1 MCVILH
7 VLRCWKKSVSVK
19 GSPVE
24 IWPAIDIRGGK
35 CVRLCQGDYNRE
47 TVFNSDPVSIA
58 HHWVALGARRLHI
71 VDLDGA
77 KSGNPVN
84 FAIVT
89 RIFQESG
96 VPCQFGGGVRDE
108 ETISRLLDAGAA
120 RVVVGTRAVKDPDW
134 FRAVVRKF
142 PRQIVLG
149 LDARA
154 GRAATDGWLETSDRT
169 AAEIAA
175 AFAEEPIAAVVFT
188 DISADGMLSGVS
200 LEAFRQMQQAV
211 TIPLIASGGVTTLED
226 IRALKEIGVTGCIIG
241 RALYEGRLNLPEVLA
256 VAEDEGSSHPS

>member
-1 MCVILH
+1 MEV
-7 VLRCWKKSVSVK
+7 
-19 GSPVE
+19 
-24 IWPAIDIRGGK
+24 WPAIDIRGGK
-35 CVRLCQGDYNRE
+35 CVRLCQGDYGRE
-47 TVFNSDPVSIA
+47 IVFNSDPVAIA
-58 HHWVALGARRLHI
+58 HHWVTLGARRLHI

-77 KSGNPVN
+77 KIGEPVN
-84 FAIVT
+84 FDIVQ

-108 ETISRLLDAGAA
+108 TTISRLLDAGAS

-142 PRQIVLG
+142 PRRIVLG
-149 LDARA
+149 LDVRA
-154 GRAATDGWLETSDRT
+154 GRAATDGWLEISNRT
-169 AAEIAA
+169 AAEIVAE
-175 AFAEEPIAAVVFT
+175 FADESIAAVVFT

-200 LEAFRQMQQAV
+200 LEAFRHMQQV
-211 TIPLIASGGVTTLED
+211 ITVPLIASGGVTTLED

-256 VAEDEGSSHPS
+256 IAEDKGSCQ

>member
-1 MCVILH
+1 
-7 VLRCWKKSVSVK
+7 
-19 GSPVE
+19 VE
-24 IWPAIDIRGGK
+24 VWPAIDIRGGK
-35 CVRLCQGDYNRE
+35 CVRLCQGDYGRE
-47 TVFNSDPVSIA
+47 IVFNSDPVAIA
-58 HHWVALGARRLHI
+58 HHWVTLGARRLHI

-77 KSGNPVN
+77 KIGEPVN
-84 FAIVT
+84 FDIVQ

-108 ETISRLLDAGAA
+108 TTISRLLDAGAS

-142 PRQIVLG
+142 PRRIVLG
-149 LDARA
+149 LDVRA
-154 GRAATDGWLETSDRT
+154 GRAATDGWLEISNRT
-169 AAEIAA
+169 AAEIVAE
-175 AFAEEPIAAVVFT
+175 FADEPIAAVVFT

-200 LEAFRQMQQAV
+200 LEAFRHMQQV
-211 TIPLIASGGVTTLED
+211 ITVPLIASGGVTTLED

-256 VAEDEGSSHPS
+256 IAEDKGSCQ